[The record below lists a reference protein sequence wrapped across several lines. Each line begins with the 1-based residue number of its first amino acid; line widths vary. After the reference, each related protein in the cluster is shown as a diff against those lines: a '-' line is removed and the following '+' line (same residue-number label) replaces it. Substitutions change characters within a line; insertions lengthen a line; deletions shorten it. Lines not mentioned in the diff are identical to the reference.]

1 MEFSSARW
9 QAICNW
15 NNTMYGRILMAI
27 SHVWACKVL
36 LSVLL
41 ELHGRNSEKYFQ
53 NFCPDCAI
61 AGIQQLQCYHKWL
74 EAKENLSMNDVN
86 RYSDKRNGF
95 AEVAVFCHVT
105 CRYWAR
111 FLLQVYRNRHQA
123 CFFYLATGLICE
135 GYWQVNSHRSIFSL
149 RTLPL
154 PSKMTSQ
161 NQVKLFNNSSKN
173 LSWNAQA
180 NESNF

>member
-15 NNTMYGRILMAI
+15 NNTMYGRSLMAV

-41 ELHGRNSEKYFQ
+41 ELQGWNSEKYFQ
-53 NFCPDCAI
+53 NFCPGCAV
-61 AGIQQLQCYHKWL
+61 AGIQQLQWYHKWL
-74 EAKENLSMNDVN
+74 ETKENLSMNGVN
-86 RYSDKRNGF
+86 WYGDKRNGF
-95 AEVAVFCHVT
+95 AEVAVFYHVT
-105 CRYWAR
+105 CRYWTR
-111 FLLQVYRNRHQA
+111 FLLQGVYRNRHQA

-154 PSKMTSQ
+154 LSQMTSQ
-161 NQVKLFNNSSKN
+161 N
-173 LSWNAQA
+173 
-180 NESNF
+180 